1 MDTELTLYDCSRII
15 TAIEAIAE
23 ENEGEITDEQLQALV
38 QAQTTSMTKLGNLC
52 AFIRHVEGRINLCKE
67 EEQRLAARRK
77 AAENRLE
84 SVKRFLTPFVSE
96 QRAKLGRPLEVGTFS
111 LSTRRSES
119 VSIDEERF
127 FTKANTKSY
136 CVEKVSYQPD
146 KKFIKDMLKGGTE
159 IEGAMLVE
167 NESLQ
172 IR

>member
-96 QRAKLGRPLEVGTFS
+96 QCAKLGRPLEVGTFS
-111 LSTRRSES
+111 LSTRNSEA

-127 FTKANTKSY
+127 FIKENIERL
-136 CVEKVSYQPD
+136 CGEKVSYNPD
-146 KKFIKDMLKGGTE
+146 KKLIKNLLKD
-159 IEGAMLVE
+159 GAQIDGASLTQ